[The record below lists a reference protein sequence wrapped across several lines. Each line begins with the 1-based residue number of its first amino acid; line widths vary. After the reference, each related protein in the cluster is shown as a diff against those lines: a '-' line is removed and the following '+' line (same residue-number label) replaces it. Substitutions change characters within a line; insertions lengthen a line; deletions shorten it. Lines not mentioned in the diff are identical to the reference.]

1 VVVCTGREKGRWS
14 ECDVEECRKRG
25 GDLSFFFFRFF
36 LVGLCVVLVDGAV
49 VVSSA
54 RLDLRRVV

>member
-1 VVVCTGREKGRWS
+1 MVVCTGREKGRWS

-25 GDLSFFFFRFF
+25 GDLSFFFRFF